1 LPHPERRVRTA
12 VFKRIDMCG
21 IVGISSRKEF
31 SSRVLLTRLQRLEYR
46 GYDSYGFRLGSTTL
60 KSVGGIRVEAG
71 GRGGLG
77 ISHTR
82 WATHGGVSE
91 RNAHPLLSCDGRVA
105 IVHNGIIENHE
116 ELRREL
122 VRKGHRFAGETDS
135 EVIAHLI
142 EEGLRNAPMPRVLVG
157 LFRKLVGTFAVLVT
171 VDGQEEMYAM
181 KRDSPLA
188 LGIGGG
194 RTFVASDIYAF
205 SDVTDRAVFFEN
217 DEFAVIRAGDY
228 HFFDK
233 RGRPVAK
240 RACRFSRERGTRPRR
255 GSGHHMLREIR
266 EEPEAVRRL
275 LFSLDHD
282 QKKAFDALIG
292 LIRRSRKVIF
302 ASCGT
307 SYHASLLGSY
317 FLHRAGVECQTLI
330 ASEFRHFADVD
341 PDTLVIALSQSGE
354 TMDVIDALKYAAGR
368 GGRIAALVNVPHS
381 TIQRMSGLTLNILAG
396 REICVASTKAFINQA
411 VFLLMIARRFG
422 FRVDATDIPAKIKAV
437 FRRRATLK
445 AIAEEIARSRDLYI
459 IGRGLTY
466 PVARETALK
475 IKETSYIH
483 AEGMMGGELKH
494 GTLALIE
501 EGTPVISLINNSDPD
516 IISNTR
522 EVEARGAKAFII
534 TNNPALR
541 REKAAISIATGND
554 GKFGILAAVAGQLI
568 AYYAAAYL
576 GRPIDKPRN
585 LAKSVTVK

>member
-1 LPHPERRVRTA
+1 
-12 VFKRIDMCG
+12 MCG
-21 IVGISSRKEF
+21 IVGISSRTEF
-31 SSRVLLTRLQRLEYR
+31 SSRVLLTRLKRLEYR
-46 GYDSYGFRLGSTTL
+46 GYDSYGFRLGATTF
-60 KSVGGIRVEAG
+60 KSVGGIRVAAG
-71 GRGGLG
+71 GRGRLG
-77 ISHTR
+77 IAHTR

-91 RNAHPLLSCDGRVA
+91 RNAHPHLSCDGRIAV
-105 IVHNGIIENHE
+105 VHNGIIENHE

-122 VRKGHRFAGETDS
+122 ARKGHRFAGETDS

-142 EEGLRNAPMPRVLVG
+142 EEGLRHGPMPRVLAD
-157 LFRKLVGTFAVLVT
+157 LFRRLVGTFAVLVT
-171 VDGQEEMYAM
+171 VEGQEEMYAM
-181 KRDSPLA
+181 KRDSPLV
-188 LGIGGG
+188 LGVGGG
-194 RTFVASDIYAF
+194 RTYVASDIYAF
-205 SDVTDRAVFFEN
+205 SDATDRAMFFEN
-217 DEFAVIRAGDY
+217 DEFAVIRADDY
-228 HFFDK
+228 RFFDK
-233 RGRPVAK
+233 RGKPVAK
-240 RACRFSRERGTRPRR
+240 RAFRFSRERETRPRS

-266 EEPEAVRRL
+266 EEPEAVERL
-275 LFSLDHD
+275 LFSLGHD
-282 QKKAFDALIG
+282 QRKAFDALIG

-354 TMDVIDALKYAAGR
+354 TMDVIDALKYAAGK

-381 TIQRMSGLTLNILAG
+381 TVQRMSRLTLNILAG
-396 REICVASTKAFINQA
+396 REICVASTKAFISQA
-411 VFLLMIARRFG
+411 VLLLMIARRFG
-422 FRVDATDIPAKIKAV
+422 FRVDATDIPDKIRAV
-437 FRRRATLK
+437 LRRRAALK
-445 AIAEEIARSRDLYI
+445 AIAEQIARSRDLYI

-522 EVEARGAKAFII
+522 EVEARGAKTFII

-568 AYYAAAYL
+568 AYYAAASL